1 MLLPPPPQPPDAAAA
16 HDDND
21 TLRSSGQNIQTHS
34 IKQNGVACDKAL
46 YVRLSVRLSVRPPV
60 PQSLISIGPHVVNAG
75 NFLCK

>member
-46 YVRLSVRLSVRPPV
+46 FVRLSVRPSV
-60 PQSLISIGPHVVNAG
+60 PQSLVSIGPHVVNAG